1 VNLML
6 SKQEKIILGVLN
18 DLNGESNPDEI
29 SKISKLPEVAVMRT
43 LLYLSSKNL
52 VLVDEKGVS
61 NFILTNEGKTSI
73 SKGLIEK
80 IFIKAI
86 LDNIPLNNIEL
97 SEEER
102 NIAIGVARRNGWISI
117 QKIDNSLS
125 FSLTDKGI
133 KALNEN
139 SPEEIALKDISQKK
153 KVNDNLLNILVK
165 RKLVEKK
172 LDTVRKVYLTELGK
186 EEVSKGLE
194 ITEEISELT
203 PEMIKNQ
210 NWKNIS
216 LKRFDVSSEVKV
228 LYPSRK
234 HFVNQAIEYIRKIW
248 LEMGFK
254 EMSGPMID
262 TSFWVFDALFQ
273 PQDHP
278 ARDMQ
283 DTFFVESPRFGRIDS
298 RLSEK
303 ICAMHEHGGDINSKG
318 WGYNW
323 DKKTSEEYVLRT
335 HTTSLSVRTLSTLKS
350 EDLPAKF
357 FSVGKVFRN
366 EKLDWKHLFEFYQTD
381 GIVVD
386 EDANF
391 KHLLGYLKRFLNK
404 MGHSKIRFRPAY
416 FPYTEPSI
424 EVDVYNKNKGEW
436 VELLG
441 AGIFRPEVVVPFLGK
456 DIPVLA
462 WGPGFGRLIMEYYN
476 LTDIRQKYMNDL
488 EMMRKLPIWIKG

>member
-1 VNLML
+1 ML
-6 SKQEKIILGVLN
+6 SRQEKIILKSLGE
-18 DLNGESNPDEI
+18 LNGESNPSEI
-29 SKISKLPEVAVMRT
+29 AKISELPEVAVMRT

-52 VLVDEKGVS
+52 VKVEEKDISHLVLTKEGKNS
-61 NFILTNEGKTSI
+61 LTN
-73 SKGLIEK
+73 GLIEK
-80 IFIKAI
+80 IFIKGI
-86 LDNIPLNNIEL
+86 KDKLPLDQIEI
-97 SEEER
+97 SEEEK
-102 NIAIGVARRNGWISI
+102 NIAIGMSRKNGWIAI
-117 QKIDNSLS
+117 EKIKDSLS
-125 FSLTDKGI
+125 FSLTDKG
-133 KALNEN
+133 KNALNEKTQ
-139 SPEEIALKDISQKK
+139 EEIALENISNNMQVPNDIS
-153 KVNDNLLNILVK
+153 NLLIK

-172 LDTVRKVYLTELGK
+172 LETVRKVYLTDLGK
-186 EEVSKGLE
+186 NEVSKGIE
-194 ITEEISELT
+194 ITDEVSELT
-203 PEMIKNQ
+203 AEMLKSQ
-210 NWKNIS
+210 NWRNTTFK
-216 LKRFDVSSEVKV
+216 KFDIYADVNV

-254 EMSGPMID
+254 EMSGPIID

-283 DTFFVESPRFGRIDS
+283 DTFFIDSPRFGKIDPE
-298 RLSEK
+298 LSSK
-303 ICAMHEHGGDINSKG
+303 ICAMHEHGGDINSSG

-323 DKKTSEEYVLRT
+323 DKRISEEYVLRT

-424 EVDVYNKNKGEW
+424 EVDIYNKNKGEW

-441 AGIFRPEVVVPFLGK
+441 AGIFRPEVVVPLLGK

-462 WGPGFGRLIMEYYN
+462 WGPGFGRLIMEYYG
-476 LTDIRQKYMNDL
+476 LTDIRQKYTNDL
-488 EMMRKLPIWIKG
+488 DMMKKLPIWIKG

>member
-1 VNLML
+1 ML
-6 SKQEKIILGVLN
+6 SKQEKIILKVLGN
-18 DLNGESNPDEI
+18 LKGESNPEEI
-29 SKISKLPEVAVMRT
+29 ANISMLPEVAVMRT

-52 VLVDEKGVS
+52 VTVDEKGVS
-61 NFILTNEGKTSI
+61 SLILSKEGKTSI
-73 SKGLIEK
+73 EKGLIEK
-80 IFIKAI
+80 IFVKGIK
-86 LDNIPLNNIEL
+86 DKIPLNEIEL

-102 NIAIGVARRNGWISI
+102 NIAIGMARRNGWISI
-117 QKIDNSLS
+117 EKLNGSLC

-133 KALNEN
+133 NALNQKT
-139 SPEEIALKDISQKK
+139 PEENALEDIFNNK
-153 KVNDNLLNILVK
+153 KVNDNLVNILIK

-172 LDTVRKVYLTELGK
+172 IDTVRKVCLTELGK
-186 EEVSKGLE
+186 SEISKGIE
-194 ITEEISELT
+194 ITEEVSELT
-203 PEMIKNQ
+203 PEMLKNQ
-210 NWKNIS
+210 NWRDIT
-216 LKRFDVSSEVKV
+216 LKKFDVTSDVKV
-228 LYPSRK
+228 VYPSRK

-283 DTFFVESPRFGRIDS
+283 DTFFIDAPRFGKIDPKFTD
-298 RLSEK
+298 K
-303 ICAMHEHGGDINSKG
+303 ICAMHEHGGNIDSKG
-318 WGYNW
+318 WRYTW
-323 DKKTSEEYVLRT
+323 DQKISEEYVLRT
-335 HTTSLSVRTLSTLKS
+335 HTTSLSVRTLSTLKP

-424 EVDVYNKNKGEW
+424 EVDIYNKDKGEW

-441 AGIFRPEVVVPFLGK
+441 AGIFRPEVVVPLLGK

-462 WGPGFGRLIMEYYN
+462 WGPGFGRIIMEYYG
-476 LTDIRQKYMNDL
+476 LTDIRQKYMNDI
-488 EMMRKLPIWIKG
+488 EMMKKLPIWIKG

>member
-1 VNLML
+1 ML

-18 DLNGESNPDEI
+18 DLNGESNPEEI

-86 LDNIPLNNIEL
+86 LDNLPLNKIEL

-102 NIAIGVARRNGWISI
+102 NIAIGIARRNGWISI

-139 SPEEIALKDISQKK
+139 SPEEIALEDISKKK

-210 NWKNIS
+210 NWRNIS

-283 DTFFVESPRFGRIDS
+283 DTFFVEFPRFGQIES

-335 HTTSLSVRTLSTLKS
+335 HTTSLSVRTLSNLKS

-424 EVDVYNKNKGEW
+424 EVDVYNKNKGE
-436 VELLG
+436 
-441 AGIFRPEVVVPFLGK
+441 
-456 DIPVLA
+456 
-462 WGPGFGRLIMEYYN
+462 
-476 LTDIRQKYMNDL
+476 
-488 EMMRKLPIWIKG
+488 

>member
-1 VNLML
+1 ML
-6 SKQEKIILGVLN
+6 SKQEKIILKTLGSLK
-18 DLNGESNPDEI
+18 GESNPEEI
-29 SKISKLPEVAVMRT
+29 ASISNLPEVAVMRT

-52 VLVDEKGVS
+52 VIVDEKAVS
-61 NFILTNEGKTSI
+61 NLVLSKEGKKSI
-73 SKGLIEK
+73 EKGLIEK
-80 IFIKAI
+80 IFVRSINDKI
-86 LDNIPLNNIEL
+86 SLNEIGL

-102 NIAIGVARRNGWISI
+102 NIAIGMARRNGWISI
-117 QKIDNSLS
+117 EKINDSLS
-125 FSLTDKGI
+125 FSLTDKGKI
-133 KALNEN
+133 ALNEKT
-139 SPEEIALKDISQKK
+139 PEENALEDISNNK
-153 KVNDNLLNILVK
+153 KVNDNLVNILIK

-172 LDTVRKVYLTELGK
+172 IDTIRKVHLTELGK
-186 EEVSKGLE
+186 SEVSKGIE
-194 ITEEISELT
+194 ITEEVSELT
-203 PEMIKNQ
+203 PEMLKNQ
-210 NWKNIS
+210 SWRDIA
-216 LKRFDVSSEVKV
+216 LKRFDVTSDVKV
-228 LYPSRK
+228 VYPSRK

-283 DTFFVESPRFGRIDS
+283 DTFFIDSPRYGAIDPK
-298 RLSEK
+298 LLDK
-303 ICAMHEHGGDINSKG
+303 ICSMHEHGGNIGSKG
-318 WGYNW
+318 WGYDWN
-323 DKKTSEEYVLRT
+323 KRISEEYVLRT
-335 HTTSLSVRTLSTLKS
+335 HTTSLSVRTLSSLKP

-424 EVDVYNKNKGEW
+424 EVDIYNKDKGEW

-441 AGIFRPEVVVPFLGK
+441 AGIFRPEVVVPLLGK

-462 WGPGFGRLIMEYYN
+462 WGPGFGRLIMDYYG

-488 EMMRKLPIWIKG
+488 EMMKKLPIWIKG

>member
-1 VNLML
+1 ML
-6 SKQEKIILGVLN
+6 SRQEKVILKSLGEL
-18 DLNGESNPDEI
+18 DGESTPSEI
-29 SKISKLPEVAVMRT
+29 AKISELPEVAVMRT

-52 VLVDEKGVS
+52 VKVEEKDVYHL
-61 NFILTNEGKTSI
+61 ILTNEGKNSLDN
-73 SKGLIEK
+73 GLIEK
-80 IFIKAI
+80 IFIRGI
-86 LDNIPLNNIEL
+86 HDRIPLNQIGI
-97 SEEER
+97 SEEEK
-102 NIAIGVARRNGWISI
+102 NIAIGMSKKNGWINI
-117 QKIDNSLS
+117 EKLNNSLS
-125 FSLTDKGI
+125 FSLTDKG
-133 KALNEN
+133 KRALNEN
-139 SPEEIALKDISQKK
+139 TPEEIALENISEGKEISNDI
-153 KVNDNLLNILVK
+153 VNTLIK

-172 LDTVRKVYLTELGK
+172 LDILRKVYLTDLGK
-186 EEVSKGLE
+186 DEISKGIE
-194 ITEEISELT
+194 IIDEISELT
-203 PEMIKNQ
+203 PDILKSE
-210 NWKNIS
+210 NWKNINF
-216 LKRFDVSSEVKV
+216 KKFDIYADVNV

-254 EMSGPMID
+254 EMSGPIID

-283 DTFFVESPRFGRIDS
+283 DTFFIDSPRFGGIDPE
-298 RLSEK
+298 LSKK
-303 ICAMHEHGGDINSKG
+303 ISAMHEHGGDINSNG

-323 DKKTSEEYVLRT
+323 DKKISEEYVLRT
-335 HTTSLSVRTLSTLKS
+335 HTTSLSVRTLSTLKPD
-350 EDLPAKF
+350 DLPAKF

-424 EVDVYNKNKGEW
+424 EVDIYNKNKGEW

-441 AGIFRPEVVVPFLGK
+441 AGIFRPEVVVPLLGK
-456 DIPVLA
+456 DVPVLA
-462 WGPGFGRLIMEYYN
+462 WGPGFGRLIMEYYG
-476 LTDIRQKYMNDL
+476 LTDIRQKYTNDID
-488 EMMRKLPIWIKG
+488 MMKKLPIWIKG